1 MTDTFRIACVQVT
14 SGVRIA
20 DNIEKTETLIRAA
33 AADGARLVGLPEVV
47 NLMQVRR
54 KPAMEEAQTEA
65 KEPALAAY
73 KALAREL
80 GIWIHVGSL
89 VIKLEDD
96 TRFANRAF
104 LIDDGGT
111 VVATYD
117 KIHMFDVDLEG
128 GESYRESEGFRPGS
142 QAVVAETPWCR
153 YGLSVCYDLRFPHL
167 YRALAHAGAQVL
179 SIPAAFTR
187 TTGQAHWHT
196 LIRARAIEN
205 GCFAVA
211 PAQCGDHEDGRQT
224 FGHAL
229 IVAPWGEVLA
239 DGGTDEGFIAADLD
253 LSLVDKARAMVPA
266 IHNDRDFA
274 APLAARLA
282 EAGE

>member
-1 MTDTFRIACVQVT
+1 MTERFRVACVQVT
-14 SGVRIA
+14 SGIKIA
-20 DNIEKTETLIRAA
+20 DNIEKTEALIRAA
-33 AADGARLVGLPEVV
+33 AADGAQLIGLPEVV
-47 NLMQVRR
+47 NLMQIRR
-54 KPAMEEAQTEA
+54 KPALQEARTQA
-65 KEPALAAY
+65 AEPSLAAY

-80 GIWIHVGSL
+80 KVWIHVGSL

-96 TRFANRAF
+96 DRFANRAF
-104 LIDDGGT
+104 LIDDTGT

-117 KIHMFDVDLEG
+117 KIHVFDVDLEG
-128 GESYRESEGFRPGS
+128 GESYRESEGFRPGDR
-142 QAVVAETPWCR
+142 AVVADTPWCR

-179 SIPAAFTR
+179 AVPAAFTR
-187 TTGQAHWHT
+187 KTGQAHWHT

-205 GCFAVA
+205 GCFVIS
-211 PAQCGDHEDGRQT
+211 PAQCGDHQDGRQT

-239 DGGTDEGFIAADLD
+239 DGGEAEGFIAADLD
-253 LSLVDKARAMVPA
+253 LSLVEKARGMVPA

-274 APLAARLA
+274 PPQLPLA

>member
-1 MTDTFRIACVQVT
+1 MTAQFRIACVQVT
-14 SGVRIA
+14 SGIRIA
-20 DNIEKTETLIRAA
+20 DTIEKTEALIRAA
-33 AADGARLVGLPEVV
+33 AKVGAQLVGLPEVV

-54 KPAMEEAQTEA
+54 KPALEEARTEA
-65 KEPALAAY
+65 SEPSLAAY

-89 VIKLEDD
+89 VIKLEED

-104 LIDDGGT
+104 LIDDTGA
-111 VVATYD
+111 VVARYD

-142 QAVVAETPWCR
+142 QAVVADTPWCR

-167 YRALAHAGAQVL
+167 YRALAHAGAEIL

-196 LIRARAIEN
+196 LIRVRAIEN

-239 DGGTDEGFIAADLD
+239 DGGEGEGFIAADLD
-253 LSLVDKARAMVPA
+253 LSLVEKARAMVPA

-274 APLAARLA
+274 APLPARLA

>member
-1 MTDTFRIACVQVT
+1 MTSPFRVACIQVT
-14 SGVRIA
+14 SGTRIV
-20 DNIEKTETLIRAA
+20 DNIEKTEALIRAA
-33 AADGARLVGLPEVV
+33 AADGAQLVGLPEVV
-47 NLMQVRR
+47 NLMQIRR
-54 KPAMEEAQTEA
+54 RPALEEARTQA
-65 KEPALAAY
+65 AEPSLAAY

-80 GIWIHVGSL
+80 KIWIHMGSL

-96 TRFANRAF
+96 DRFANRAF
-104 LIDDGGT
+104 LIDDNGM

-128 GESYRESEGFRPGS
+128 GESYRESEGFRPGDR
-142 QAVVAETPWCR
+142 AVVADTPWCR

-187 TTGQAHWHT
+187 KTGQAHWHT

-205 GCFAVA
+205 GCFAIA

-239 DGGTDEGFIAADLD
+239 DGGEEEGFIAADLD
-253 LSLVDKARAMVPA
+253 LSLVDKARGMVPA
-266 IHNDRDFA
+266 IHNDRKFA
-274 APLAARLA
+274 PPQVSLA